1 MTLTKALKNLYYAIT
16 GEAAGKNSCV
26 KVINELADNWP
37 EEFTKAEAELPAV
50 TASNNGAVLKVSDGA
65 WAIGSETTEL
75 PASAAADVGK
85 VLTVGADGT
94 PEWAAIP
101 EPEETPAETTT

>member
-50 TASNNGAVLKVSDGA
+50 TASNNGAVLKVSGGK
-65 WAIGSETTEL
+65 WAIGSETVEL
-75 PASAAADVGK
+75 PAYTSSDEGA
-85 VLTVGADGT
+85 VLTVKSDGT
-94 PEWAAIP
+94 LEWAAIP
-101 EPEETPAETTT
+101 EPAEATT

>member
-37 EEFTKAEAELPAV
+37 EAELPAV

-75 PASAAADVGK
+75 PAYSASDEGGI
-85 VLTVGADGT
+85 LTVKSDGT
-94 PEWAAIP
+94 LEWATP
-101 EPEETPAETTT
+101 E